1 MKLLREVPKHITS
14 PVRPA
19 YPIEAR
25 NDALRKRQRV
35 VVDLI
40 IEAEQSGDKSTSAYS
55 ENDAKVERDARLLVQ
70 SESEAKKPRVAS
82 TNLKSLLHER
92 SVIERA
98 LHIGTEMLTELR
110 AVWAQR
116 LMAERMKEYRST
128 VRGVAL
134 AIEALKKAD
143 SSKQELL
150 KLFGGLGRNSGL
162 PCANL
167 SIAAGLNS
175 LKTFTT
181 AALSAGL
188 ISKEELT
195 NV

>member
-14 PVRPA
+14 PVRPV

-25 NDALRKRQRV
+25 IDALRKRQRV

-70 SESEAKKPRVAS
+70 SEEAKKPRVVS

-162 PCANL
+162 PCANVN
-167 SIAAGLNS
+167 IAAGLNS
-175 LKTFTT
+175 LKTFTQ
-181 AALSAGL
+181 AALSAG
-188 ISKEELT
+188 IITKDELT